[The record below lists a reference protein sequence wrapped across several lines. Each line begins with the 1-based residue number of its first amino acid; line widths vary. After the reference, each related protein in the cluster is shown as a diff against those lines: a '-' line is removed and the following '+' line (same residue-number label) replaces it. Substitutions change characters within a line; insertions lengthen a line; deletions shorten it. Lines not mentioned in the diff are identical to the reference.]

1 MKPSL
6 FNSILFYL
14 KKVKMSK
21 TSSSYNFLNKQ
32 DVQKFMNTLFN
43 EDFHKFFECR
53 CPGEDVYKLLIKMVN
68 RCFGVVKYFSR
79 IGINIDNILQIL
91 SFVYGEKNLILTSQK
106 NNHEKLSY
114 KYPGRYYVSKHLFGG
129 FCLEDKKSSNIVKI
143 LSSNPRKTYLDN
155 KLKKLNFSSNELF
168 TNNNICELNNDL
180 EDVMNS
186 SCDKSYKTPL
196 MFHEAKYAD
205 AKSRFQVSKK
215 LFNEYKRV
223 LKNCETFLERMR
235 ILVKLSNYHKLES
248 LLVRT
253 YFENTG
259 FFKDVYKRYYEKYRF
274 EKQNTKLFRTFC
286 ISFCLRNLMR
296 VDDFQDISLIFE
308 EDGEFN
314 EDYISEEK
322 SKFDWWSCCET
333 QKVKEISLCSIL
345 TFEEKYE
352 RLLYSCVSKIP
363 QGKYLVSN
371 MSDDIVTM
379 YLEHHILR
387 KQYESIKKEFTE
399 IVEPKYLEL
408 SEISSNAFEDLRNL
422 EEEIKKK
429 LSEKKRAKNKEKRV
443 RKGIDKG
450 NRFND
455 SRKEFPELVK

>member
-1 MKPSL
+1 
-6 FNSILFYL
+6 
-14 KKVKMSK
+14 
-21 TSSSYNFLNKQ
+21 
-32 DVQKFMNTLFN
+32 
-43 EDFHKFFECR
+43 
-53 CPGEDVYKLLIKMVN
+53 
-68 RCFGVVKYFSR
+68 
-79 IGINIDNILQIL
+79 
-91 SFVYGEKNLILTSQK
+91 
-106 NNHEKLSY
+106 
-114 KYPGRYYVSKHLFGG
+114 
-129 FCLEDKKSSNIVKI
+129 
-143 LSSNPRKTYLDN
+143 
-155 KLKKLNFSSNELF
+155 
-168 TNNNICELNNDL
+168 
-180 EDVMNS
+180 
-186 SCDKSYKTPL
+186 
-196 MFHEAKYAD
+196 
-205 AKSRFQVSKK
+205 
-215 LFNEYKRV
+215 
-223 LKNCETFLERMR
+223 
-235 ILVKLSNYHKLES
+235 
-248 LLVRT
+248 
-253 YFENTG
+253 
-259 FFKDVYKRYYEKYRF
+259 
-274 EKQNTKLFRTFC
+274 
-286 ISFCLRNLMR
+286 MR

-308 EDGEFN
+308 QDGEFN
-314 EDYISEEK
+314 EDCISEEK

-371 MSDDIVTM
+371 MSDDVVTM
-379 YLEHHILR
+379 YLEHHVLR